1 MTRKRDTDDTQDYQ
15 QELDIAKDIADTAE
29 SETPTSSDVG
39 KQTLTKA
46 DLGYDPRPPVDPPD
60 VPEGLKTPR
69 HPDDPSGDPEN
80 QKVNVDLPDAS

>member
-1 MTRKRDTDDTQDYQ
+1 MTKHKSDDDADVQ
-15 QELDIAKDIADTAE
+15 QELAVAEEIHDTAE

-46 DLGYDPRPPVDPPD
+46 DLGFDPVPAKDVPD
-60 VPEGLKTPR
+60 VAEEFATPR

-80 QKVNVDLPDAS
+80 Q